1 MNVHAISI
9 IAALS
14 LIRCTSASFPDER
27 QSFVKIRK
35 TLSIKI
41 CKNKRKN
48 KRKKKVCEEVA
59 EMKSSG
65 SGAAIGK
72 NSVGSFILT
81 AQHVCKDI
89 VEDTRFVS
97 FLEEVFLSGKK
108 RKNKK
113 LEFSEK
119 MTAIDIEGQTYLLDT
134 INGDED
140 RDICVMFAENM
151 QLKPLRRRY
160 TNLAAGEK
168 IYNMAAPLG
177 IFDRDLVPLFDGLYV
192 GERDQYSAMYSL
204 PATGGSSGSPILDEN
219 GRLVGMVHSVINGFR
234 QIVISPRLEDMN
246 EFLDDTLNDY
256 YDKWYANILKMA
268 RPKRDTTD

>member
-1 MNVHAISI
+1 MNVHAIAI

-81 AQHVCKDI
+81 AQHVCRDI

-97 FLEEVFLSGKK
+97 FLEEMFLSRKQ

-134 INGDED
+134 ISGDED

-168 IYNMAAPLG
+168 IY
-177 IFDRDLVPLFDGLYV
+177 I
-192 GERDQYSAMYSL
+192 
-204 PATGGSSGSPILDEN
+204 
-219 GRLVGMVHSVINGFR
+219 
-234 QIVISPRLEDMN
+234 
-246 EFLDDTLNDY
+246 
-256 YDKWYANILKMA
+256 
-268 RPKRDTTD
+268 